1 MKKIFYKTL
10 PILYITAVMLLIY
23 LLYYTCY
30 LKIGGSIFYF
40 SLILIGYLF
49 YAYIF
54 YFLAFRNNK
63 ANKILIFMNS
73 IFMLIIFIIAF
84 ATDYYGRTEKLL
96 YDKNWFLM
104 LDSFKNISV
113 FIFIYFIVQAFKKSE
128 ESSKE
133 KQ

>member
-1 MKKIFYKTL
+1 M
-10 PILYITAVMLLIY
+10 V
-23 LLYYTCY
+23 Y